1 MISRRQALMS
11 SLFGAGYVG
20 LRALATGLPVSFLMN
35 PRRALAD
42 MPDAGSS
49 AAQFVIFMTSG
60 LGDPINASVPGSYIP
75 GVLNTP
81 GGTTS
86 LALGGTTYT
95 ASAAWAQLSSA
106 VLARTSFW
114 HIMTNTPIHPKEGDV
129 LKLMDITS
137 SDEMLPSL
145 LAKQL
150 APVLGTI
157 QTPPICLGALTPS
170 EGLTFEGQ
178 ALPIIPPLALADT
191 LTNPVKGNPIDP
203 DGILTTPLQ
212 KLRDQTLNSLYDL
225 YKTGATP
232 SQQQYIDSLIISQ
245 EQVRSINQGL
255 LGNLASITDNS
266 ANSQILAAVT
276 LILMGI
282 SPVISIHIPFG
293 GDNHFD
299 AGLATE
305 ESNTFGNQAG
315 VTPSGVA
322 SIAYLMQ
329 QLAAA
334 SPSLTDRVSFV
345 SLNVFGRTLS
355 SSTSANG
362 RQHNMNHQVS
372 IAIGKPFKG
381 AVIGGLVGGI
391 DGDFGCMSINPT
403 SGAGTTSTSGS
414 VISPVNT
421 LGSFGQTMLAAVGA
435 SASSISSSI
444 SGGQVVPGALAPM

>member
-42 MPDAGSS
+42 MPTGSS

-86 LALGGTTYT
+86 LTLGGAKHT
-95 ASAAWAQLSSA
+95 ASAAWSQLSSDT
-106 VLARTSFW
+106 LARTSFW
-114 HIMTNTPIHPKEGDV
+114 HIMTNTPVHPKEGDV
-129 LKLMDITS
+129 LKLMDITLN
-137 SDEMLPSL
+137 DEMLPSI

-150 APVLGTI
+150 APALGTI
-157 QTPPICLGALTPS
+157 QTQPICLGAATPS

-191 LTNPVKGNPIDP
+191 LTNPMKGSPIDP
-203 DGILTTPLQ
+203 DGVLTTPLQ
-212 KLRDQTLNSLYDL
+212 KLRDQTLNGMYDL
-225 YKTGATP
+225 YKNGATP
-232 SQQQYIDSLIISQ
+232 SQQQYIDSLVTSQ
-245 EQVRSINQGL
+245 AQVRSINQGL
-255 LGNLASITDNS
+255 LGNLTSITDNT

-299 AGLATE
+299 AALATE
-305 ESNTFGNQAG
+305 QGDTFGNATG
-315 VTPSGVA
+315 TTPSGVA

-334 SPSLTDRVSFV
+334 SPSLTDRVSLMT
-345 SLNVFGRTLS
+345 LNVFGRTLS
-355 SSTSANG
+355 SSTSTNG

-372 IAIGKPFKG
+372 IAIGKPFKSG
-381 AVIGGLVGGI
+381 VIGGLQGGI
-391 DGDFGCMSINPT
+391 DGDFGCMSINPAT
-403 SGAGTTSTSGS
+403 GAGTTSTSGG
-414 VISPVNT
+414 VIVPTNT
-421 LGSFGQTMLAAVGA
+421 LGSYGQTMLAAVGT
-435 SASSISSSI
+435 SASTISSSI
-444 SGGQVVPGALAPM
+444 VGGQVVTAALA